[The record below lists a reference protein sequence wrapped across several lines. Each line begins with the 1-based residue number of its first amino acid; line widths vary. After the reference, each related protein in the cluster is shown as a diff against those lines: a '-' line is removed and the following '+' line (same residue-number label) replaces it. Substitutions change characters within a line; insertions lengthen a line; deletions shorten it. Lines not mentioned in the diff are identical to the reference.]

1 VVFSTMIFTYQAE
14 THTVTWVPRAPVT
27 ENPAVGSLGTGRVNR
42 ILGPDEESTGPL
54 EQSLRQARRQTER

>member
-27 ENPAVGSLGTGRVNR
+27 ENPAVGSRGTGRVNR
-42 ILGPDEESTGPL
+42 ILGPDEESP
-54 EQSLRQARRQTER
+54 SP